1 MLSPISNV
9 EPLGR
14 ESSVAVDLSGG
25 ESPKMAADYPWFAIR
40 VKSQCERL
48 VSDTLRQRGYEE
60 FFPQYWSRRL
70 WSDRVKLMQRPLFAG
85 YIFCRFDVEQRR
97 SILDVPGVFHIV
109 GQGKR
114 PLPIELAEI
123 ENLRVVVQ
131 SGQTVGPWAGLEVG
145 RMVRIEVGPLS
156 GIQGMLLRFKG
167 TSHLILGVKLLNR
180 SVAVQVDESWVV
192 PLETNYNQQSLNN
205 AWRNPRDSKRAIS
218 NVTGRREHAP

>member
-1 MLSPISNV
+1 MLSPISNMS
-9 EPLGR
+9 PLGR
-14 ESSVAVDLSGG
+14 EPSVGVDLSGG

-85 YIFCRFDVEQRR
+85 YIFCRFDVDQRR

-109 GQGKR
+109 GHGKR
-114 PLPIELAEI
+114 PLPIDLAEI
-123 ENLRVVVQ
+123 EGLRVVVR
-131 SGQTVGPWAGLEVG
+131 SGQTVGPWAGLKVG
-145 RMVRIEVGPLS
+145 RIVRIEVGPLS
-156 GIQGMLLRFKG
+156 GIQGTLLRFKG

-192 PLETNYNQQSLNN
+192 PLETSQNLNN
-205 AWRNPRDSKRAIS
+205 AWKNPRDTKQAIS
-218 NVTGRREHAP
+218 NIAGLN

>member
-1 MLSPISNV
+1 MFSPNSNV

-14 ESSVAVDLSGG
+14 EPSVGVDLSGG

-156 GIQGMLLRFKG
+156 GIQGTLLRFKG

-205 AWRNPRDSKRAIS
+205 AWRNPRDAKRAIS
-218 NVTGRREHAP
+218 NVTGRSEHAP